1 MKPTGEK
8 SSKRFWIIVFLI
20 GVVLESAYLL
30 SLHQLEKH
38 IYWYDAPGG
47 ESAYEG
53 TDKTDPALVWMM
65 RSKEY
70 HRANENAKRNMRHD
84 WAVEYTDRHIGR
96 FVRIAVLCLLLAIP
110 IMVALASYF
119 E

>member
-8 SSKRFWIIVFLI
+8 SSKRFLIIVFLI
-20 GVVLESAYLL
+20 GVVLELAYLL
-30 SLHQLEKH
+30 SLHRLEKH
-38 IYWYDAPGG
+38 IYWYDAPDG

-53 TDKTDPALVWMM
+53 TTKTDPALVWMM

-70 HRANENAKRNMRHD
+70 HRANENAKHNMRRD

-96 FVRIAVLCLLLAIP
+96 FVRIVGIGALIFIP
-110 IMVALASYF
+110 IIVALASYF